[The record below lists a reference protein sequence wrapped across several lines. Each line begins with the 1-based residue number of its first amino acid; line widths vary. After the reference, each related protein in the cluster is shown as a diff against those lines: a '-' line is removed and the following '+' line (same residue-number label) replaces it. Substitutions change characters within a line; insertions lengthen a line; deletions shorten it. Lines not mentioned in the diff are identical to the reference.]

1 MFRQRRIKSI
11 LKLKKKVC
19 ARLRDPDLDERG
31 DLLDGLQ
38 PGLER
43 LLLLLLLLDVLLV
56 LVVVL
61 ELVAAAAAE
70 ATLVVTTASALGRV
84 LVG

>member
-1 MFRQRRIKSI
+1 M
-11 LKLKKKVC
+11 C
-19 ARLRDPDLDERG
+19 ARLRDLRRTDLDERG

-56 LVVVL
+56 PIVVVL

-70 ATLVVTTASALGRV
+70 ATLVVTTTSALGRV
-84 LVG
+84 LLT

>member
-1 MFRQRRIKSI
+1 M
-11 LKLKKKVC
+11 C
-19 ARLRDPDLDERG
+19 ARLRDPRWTDLHERG

-61 ELVAAAAAE
+61 ELVAAAAAAE

-84 LVG
+84 LMT